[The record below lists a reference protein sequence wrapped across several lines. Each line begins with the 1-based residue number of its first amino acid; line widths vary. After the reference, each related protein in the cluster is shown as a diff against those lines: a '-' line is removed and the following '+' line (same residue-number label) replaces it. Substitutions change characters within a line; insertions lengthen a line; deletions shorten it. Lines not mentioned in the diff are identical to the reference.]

1 MKRGLTSA
9 VVSHYNVQ
17 PVFDVFANVQ
27 DRDLGGVA
35 GEVDKVI
42 AE

>member
-1 MKRGLTSA
+1 MSI
-9 VVSHYNVQ
+9 
-17 PVFDVFANVQ
+17 ANIQ

-42 AE
+42 AEYSPQASPRQL